1 MSNHKVNI
9 IIFICIAC
17 LTPAIAWSEPS
28 TATTSKRGAPEQ
40 AKRTNDNRG
49 CAVIYGG
56 GAISYYGGANIKADQ
71 LFYAIN
77 QLVVDKITDD
87 MASLKFK
94 IYKVMLEKPESGM
107 NLSDIGKGIENRV
120 AQDHAKFKCNTII
133 QVRTDFG
140 ETKQT
145 KLFGF
150 RVEAFRLIEK
160 TDKSGKHLA
169 AEEDYLRKH
178 MYTIDQKTFDNL
190 RPGEIAKEIF
200 LGLQSSGAL
209 EPLGRT

>member
-1 MSNHKVNI
+1 
-9 IIFICIAC
+9 
-17 LTPAIAWSEPS
+17 L
-28 TATTSKRGAPEQ
+28 
-40 AKRTNDNRG
+40 
-49 CAVIYGG
+49 
-56 GAISYYGGANIKADQ
+56 
-71 LFYAIN
+71 L
-77 QLVVDKITDD
+77 
-87 MASLKFK
+87 
-94 IYKVMLEKPESGM
+94 
-107 NLSDIGKGIENRV
+107 
-120 AQDHAKFKCNTII
+120 
-133 QVRTDFG
+133 
-140 ETKQT
+140 TKQT